1 MEKVIEII
9 KKQLRKICEN
19 ENKENIDLEKEEK
32 YRNIKNI
39 TFIKRDVLA
48 RRQKG
53 YFSEAKEAVLF
64 ENKTDKQID
73 KELKELNK
81 MKRSRFFEIDA
92 RFNLMTKKGKKEAIK
107 YLLDKEIQKE
117 LTLYL

>member
-1 MEKVIEII
+1 MEKTIEII
-9 KKQLRKICEN
+9 KKELEELKNKENWKEYNLLKKQLRKICEN

-53 YFSEAKEAVLF
+53 YFSEAEEAVLF

-81 MKRSRFFEIDA
+81 MKR
-92 RFNLMTKKGKKEAIK
+92 
-107 YLLDKEIQKE
+107 
-117 LTLYL
+117 